1 MGKMEDEGYL
11 LTGLDV
17 FITEE
22 INGALVE
29 KEMDV
34 YCKTFIIDGIPITG
48 YFVVPMEDT
57 LLDIEPIEVDMIN
70 NFIWTYKVDK
80 VYVRDNGLF
89 VQKFKYTI
97 YRNNKEFCS
106 NTYNDLTTTERNL
119 HAVLERL
126 HTKRNRVDF
135 RMKDF
140 RERLV
145 GNTFMVSNLTFEV
158 LEYID
163 GENKI
168 KVRSTKDNTETILD
182 AFIVNE

>member
-17 FITEE
+17 VITEE
-22 INGALVE
+22 INNELISTDME
-29 KEMDV
+29 V
-34 YCKTFIIDGIPITG
+34 YCKVFIIDGIPITG
-48 YFVVPMEDT
+48 YFVVPIGET
-57 LLDIEPIEVDMIN
+57 LLDVEPIEVDMIN
-70 NFIWTYKVDK
+70 NFIWTYKIDK
-80 VYVRDNGLF
+80 LYVRDNGLF

-106 NTYNDLTTTERNL
+106 ATYGDITTTEKNL
-119 HAVLERL
+119 HSVLERL
-126 HTKRNRVDF
+126 HTKRSKVDF

-140 RERLV
+140 KERLV

-158 LEYID
+158 IDYID

-168 KVRSTKDNTETILD
+168 KVRSVKDNSETILD